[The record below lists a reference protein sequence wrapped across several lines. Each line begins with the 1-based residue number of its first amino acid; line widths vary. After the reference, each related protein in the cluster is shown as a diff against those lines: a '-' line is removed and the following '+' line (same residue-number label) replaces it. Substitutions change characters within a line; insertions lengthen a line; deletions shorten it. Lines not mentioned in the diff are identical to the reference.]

1 MIRGMTMKLFDI
13 NLNRV
18 LKIRTFG
25 KETLIPPRLHVSR
38 TVTEYIIYV
47 ITDGELHLVQ
57 NGEELILMPGDVF
70 FFDKGDV
77 HSASESTY
85 CEYYYIHFDSDS
97 VNTLETSSEEYKK
110 MIEKN
115 TAEYLKTNVY
125 STDMYDFC
133 NVYIKQ
139 KYNMSSKGR
148 FEHILAILREIRF
161 TSESRYPKNRLA
173 VSYTVTNLLFELQ
186 EIELFGK
193 SEKAYHTVRK
203 VAEYIDK
210 NYATIESCNDVESY
224 IKLNVDYVNRIFK
237 KIMGCSIIKYRNR
250 VRIIEAKFRI
260 AATDMNMSEIA
271 DFVGFG
277 NVYYFSRIFKK
288 IEGVAPSD
296 YAESI
301 FRARKYG
308 SENI

>member
-1 MIRGMTMKLFDI
+1 
-13 NLNRV
+13 
-18 LKIRTFG
+18 
-25 KETLIPPRLHVSR
+25 
-38 TVTEYIIYV
+38 
-47 ITDGELHLVQ
+47 
-57 NGEELILMPGDVF
+57 
-70 FFDKGDV
+70 
-77 HSASESTY
+77 
-85 CEYYYIHFDSDS
+85 
-97 VNTLETSSEEYKK
+97 

-237 KIMGCSIIKYRNR
+237 KIMQIS
-250 VRIIEAKFRI
+250 
-260 AATDMNMSEIA
+260 
-271 DFVGFG
+271 
-277 NVYYFSRIFKK
+277 
-288 IEGVAPSD
+288 
-296 YAESI
+296 
-301 FRARKYG
+301 
-308 SENI
+308 

>member
-1 MIRGMTMKLFDI
+1 MRRGMTMKLFDI

-47 ITDGELHLVQ
+47 ITYGELHLVQ
-57 NGEELILMPGDVF
+57 NGEELILMPNDVF

-133 NVYIKQ
+133 NC
-139 KYNMSSKGR
+139 
-148 FEHILAILREIRF
+148 
-161 TSESRYPKNRLA
+161 T
-173 VSYTVTNLLFELQ
+173 
-186 EIELFGK
+186 
-193 SEKAYHTVRK
+193 
-203 VAEYIDK
+203 
-210 NYATIESCNDVESY
+210 
-224 IKLNVDYVNRIFK
+224 
-237 KIMGCSIIKYRNR
+237 
-250 VRIIEAKFRI
+250 
-260 AATDMNMSEIA
+260 
-271 DFVGFG
+271 
-277 NVYYFSRIFKK
+277 
-288 IEGVAPSD
+288 
-296 YAESI
+296 
-301 FRARKYG
+301 
-308 SENI
+308 